1 MSAPVKGY
9 RVGNYELLAKVGEG
23 GMGAVYRA
31 RQLPIDREVAL
42 KLLPPELAR
51 DREFIER
58 FLREARATAK
68 LNHPNIIAGI
78 DVGQADGYYYFAMEY
93 VHGETLRCR
102 IDREGPLS
110 EREVA
115 HIGAGIASALAHAHA
130 AGLIHRDVKPDN
142 VLLDQEGTP
151 KLADLGLVM
160 GYRDDSTLTKAGNTV
175 GTPHYIAPEQ
185 AAGDVK
191 LDGRADM
198 YALGCTLYHAATG
211 NTPFDGPS
219 SAVVMLKHLKDK
231 MPHPQQHIPDLTDE
245 FCAVLERMVS
255 RDRDDRFDDLN
266 EASELLEM
274 LSEGQMPDL
283 RPLSASQS
291 NFLTTNR
298 RAKPAPARAKPERH
312 HASSRRMRPVRLH
325 DHRNRRRS
333 SAALWIAGAAV
344 GAGLAAL
351 LVFLLGSGPSGLPQ
365 ENPRKPV
372 AAGIQQVP
380 IAAKTAMTSTP
391 ASAKPAP
398 LKTAPAAAPGPAKVI
413 EAPPLPDMGAPL
425 VHGPASTGPAK
436 VIEPPPLP
444 DMGTP
449 KMPGPGATT
458 QKNPTPTPEDDP
470 EPRVQTIL
478 TSSDPAQQ
486 ANADHIRKD
495 IIEPML
501 NELMRKNPDVHDI
514 SGRQIVLEADKDG
527 NPVLLRVDITGLTD
541 LTAFH
546 RMTKLTA
553 MALGAKEGAPK
564 IDLSFLEGMNLKV
577 LSLSS
582 VPVKSYEPL
591 KKTSLEELIIDPFDL
606 KTLSP
611 VLKGMKNLKTINKIP
626 AADLLK

>member
-9 RVGNYELLAKVGEG
+9 RVGNYELLAKIGEG

-31 RQLPIDREVAL
+31 RQVPIDREVAL

-102 IDREGPLS
+102 IEREGPLS

-115 HIGAGIASALAHAHA
+115 QIGAGIASALAHAHA
-130 AGLIHRDVKPDN
+130 SGLIHRDVKPDN
-142 VLLDQEGTP
+142 VLLDEEGTP
-151 KLADLGLVM
+151 KLADLGLVL
-160 GYRDDSTLTKAGNTV
+160 GSRDESSVTKTGSTV

-219 SAVVMLKHLKDK
+219 SAVVMLKHLKDR
-231 MPHPQQHIPDLTDE
+231 MPHPQQHEPELTDE
-245 FCAVLERMVS
+245 FCAVLERMVA
-255 RDRDDRFDDLN
+255 RHRDDRFEDLN

-274 LSEGQMPDL
+274 LSEGQVPDL
-283 RPLSASQS
+283 RPMHSSLS
-291 NFLTTNR
+291 NFLPPNR
-298 RAKPAPARAKPERH
+298 RARPAPVRARPERQH
-312 HASSRRMRPVRLH
+312 VSSRRMRPVRLH
-325 DHRNRRRS
+325 DHREPRRS
-333 SAALWIAGAAV
+333 SGGLWIVGALAGAGTAV
-344 GAGLAAL
+344 LIFF
-351 LVFLLGSGPSGLPQ
+351 LVGSRTSALPQ
-365 ENPRKPV
+365 ETARK
-372 AAGIQQVP
+372 AGSGDHALPETV
-380 IAAKTAMTSTP
+380 AKTAKTAATAP
-391 ASAKPAP
+391 ASANQGHI
-398 LKTAPAAAPGPAKVI
+398 KTAPAPTPGPPKVI

-425 VHGPASTGPAK
+425 PPGPATTGPAK
-436 VIEPPPLP
+436 VIEAPPLP
-444 DMGTP
+444 DPTVP
-449 KMPGPGATT
+449 QMPGPAANSPK
-458 QKNPTPTPEDDP
+458 QPQPDP
-470 EPRVQTIL
+470 EPQVQTTL

-486 ANADHIRKD
+486 ANADHIRKE

-501 NELMRKNPDVHDI
+501 SEMIQKNPNVHDL
-514 SGRQIVLEADKDG
+514 SGRQISLEADKEG
-527 NPVLLRVDITGLTD
+527 NPVLLRVDISGLTD
-541 LTAFH
+541 LTAF
-546 RMTKLTA
+546 RRLA
-553 MALGAKEGAPK
+553 NLEALALGAKEGAPK
-564 IDLSFLEGMNLKV
+564 IDLSFLEDMKLKV

-611 VLKGMKNLKTINKIP
+611 VLKGMKSLKTINKIP

>member
-9 RVGNYELLAKVGEG
+9 RVGNYELLAKIGEG

-102 IDREGPLS
+102 IDREGPLH

-211 NTPFDGPS
+211 YTPFDGPS

-231 MPHPQQHIPDLTDE
+231 MPHPQQHVPDLTDE
-245 FCAVLERMVS
+245 FCAVLERMVA

-274 LSEGQMPDL
+274 LSEGQVPDL
-283 RPLSASQS
+283 RPLAASQS
-291 NFLTTNR
+291 NFIASNR
-298 RAKPAPARAKPERH
+298 RAKPAPARAKPEGH
-312 HASSRRMRPVRLH
+312 HASSQRLRPVRLH
-325 DHRNRRRS
+325 DHRDRRRS
-333 SAALWIAGAAV
+333 SGALWIAGAVV
-344 GAGLAAL
+344 GAGLLAL
-351 LVFLLGSGPSGLPQ
+351 LVFLIGSGPSGLSQ
-365 ENPRKPV
+365 ENPRKAAAADIPQAPV
-372 AAGIQQVP
+372 AAK
-380 IAAKTAMTSTP
+380 AAGTSTAAP
-391 ASAKPAP
+391 AKPAP
-398 LKTAPAAAPGPAKVI
+398 AKTAPAAAPGPAKVI
-413 EAPPLPDMGAPL
+413 EAPPLPDMAAPR
-425 VHGPASTGPAK
+425 
-436 VIEPPPLP
+436 
-444 DMGTP
+444 
-449 KMPGPGATT
+449 MPGTAEAT
-458 QKNPTPTPEDDP
+458 QKSPTPAPEDDP

-478 TSSDPAQQ
+478 NSNDPAQQ

-495 IIEPML
+495 IFEPML
-501 NELMRKNPDVHDI
+501 KELMQKNPKVRDI
-514 SGRQIVLEADKDG
+514 SGRQISLEADQEG
-527 NPVLLRVDITGLTD
+527 NPVLLRADISGLTD

-546 RMTKLTA
+546 RLKKLEA

-591 KKTSLEELIIDPFDL
+591 KKTSLQELIIDPFDL